1 MCSAVAARHQDTH
14 HHPQPGGEAPSEHC
28 RVPSPVFPHNQ
39 RGEGDGG
46 ALLDRDH
53 DECAC
58 NENGVILYT
67 KFAVANSPKNSAKNS
82 LGRMNDLM
90 TPRMDFLD
98 ASDICDGDEKRRD
111 SDERWRCEPVSCGP
125 GVNW

>member
-1 MCSAVAARHQDTH
+1 MR
-14 HHPQPGGEAPSEHC
+14 
-28 RVPSPVFPHNQ
+28 SPRAIFRRAG

-46 ALLDRDH
+46 ALLDCDH

-67 KFAVANSPKNSAKNS
+67 KFAVTNSPKNSAKNS
-82 LGRMNDLM
+82 LGRINDLM

-111 SDERWRCEPVSCGP
+111 SEERWPEPVSCGP